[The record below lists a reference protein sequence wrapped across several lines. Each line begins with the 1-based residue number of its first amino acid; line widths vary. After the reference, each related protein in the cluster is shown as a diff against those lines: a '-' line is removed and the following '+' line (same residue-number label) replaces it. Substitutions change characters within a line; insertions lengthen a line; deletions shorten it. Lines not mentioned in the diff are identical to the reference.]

1 MLDFIKQIIDFVLHI
16 DKHLI
21 ELVNEYHQWTYL
33 IIFAIIFVETGVVIM
48 PFLPGDSLLFASGA
62 LCSAGSLDIRILIVG
77 VFIFAVLG
85 DNCNYFIGQ
94 YLSKKASKKK
104 YKYIKQEY
112 LDRTELFYEKHGGKS
127 LVMARFMPILR
138 TFAPFVAGAGKM
150 TYKRFIIFCL
160 IGNLLWVNLF
170 SWAGFLFANNE
181 FVKKNFSLV
190 ILAII
195 FVSLIPVFIAWINNM
210 NKKAKLPD

>member
-1 MLDFIKQIIDFVLHI
+1 MFDLIKQLIDFVLHI

-21 ELVNEYHQWTYL
+21 ELVNQYHQWTYL
-33 IIFAIIFVETGVVIM
+33 IIFAIIFVETGIVIM

-62 LCSAGSLDIRILIVG
+62 LCAAGTLDIRILIIG
-77 VFIFAVLG
+77 VYIFAVLG
-85 DNCNYFIGQ
+85 DNCNYFIGK
-94 YLSKKASKKK
+94 YLSKKVSNKK
-104 YKYIKQEY
+104 YKLIKQEY
-112 LDRTELFYEKHGGKS
+112 LDRTERFYDKHGGKA
-127 LVMARFMPILR
+127 LIMARFIPILR

-150 TYKRFIIFCL
+150 SYKRFFTYCL

-170 SWAGFLFANNE
+170 SWAGYLFANNE

-195 FVSLIPVFIAWINNM
+195 FVSVIPVFIAWVKNLNNK
-210 NKKAKLPD
+210 NISS

>member
-1 MLDFIKQIIDFVLHI
+1 MIDFIKQLIDFVLHI

-21 ELVNEYHQWTYL
+21 ELVNQYHQWTYL
-33 IIFAIIFVETGVVIM
+33 IIFAIIFVETGLVIM

-62 LCSAGSLDIRILIVG
+62 LCSAGSLDIKVLLIG
-77 VFIFAVLG
+77 VYCFAVLG

-94 YLSKKASKKK
+94 FLSKKASKNR

-112 LDRTELFYEKHGGKS
+112 LDRTELFYEKHGGKA
-127 LVMARFMPILR
+127 LIMARFVPILR

-150 TYKRFIIFCL
+150 TYKRFITYCL

-170 SWAGFLFANNE
+170 LWAGYLFANNE
-181 FVKKNFSLV
+181 IVKKNFSLV
-190 ILAII
+190 ILLII
-195 FVSLIPVFIAWINNM
+195 FISVVPILFAWLRNL
-210 NKKAKLPD
+210 KRKSPKL